1 MSTPLSDPAAPVSE
15 DRALRVLVV
24 DDSSAQR
31 LLLRTLMRRWGYAV
45 EAVGSGQEALA
56 LCQRERFDLII
67 SDWIMPGMSGPDF
80 CRAFRQMETESYCYF
95 ILLTAKTETDAVAE
109 GLDIGADDFLSK
121 PVAPEELR
129 ARMKAGERLLDM
141 ERRLRD
147 QNRQITA
154 TLAELQDLYSALD
167 RDLRQAR
174 VLQQSLVRER
184 AFSMEGAQL
193 SLLLRPSGHV
203 GGDMVGFFPS
213 GEGRIGFYAFD
224 VSGHGVSSA
233 LMCARIAGLFSGGT
247 GGQNIALDGPPEA
260 PQALSPDTVAARMN
274 RLLLSEVETEHY
286 CTLCYADADLRSG
299 QVRFVQAGHPHPLV
313 QRADGT
319 VEYLGEG
326 GLPVGLFGE
335 ARYDAYTTRLSP
347 GDRLLIY
354 SDGITEYA
362 DASGVELGEPGL
374 RQIMERLHGLRGH
387 ALLDALLWELAQWG
401 GSDDFG
407 DDVSAVLFEYQSPY
421 AA

>member
-1 MSTPLSDPAAPVSE
+1 MNTSLSDTTAPLSASSV
-15 DRALRVLVV
+15 LRVLVV

-31 LLLRTLMRRWGYAV
+31 LLLRTLLRRWGYDV
-45 EAVGSGQEALA
+45 ETAASGQEALER
-56 LCQRERFDLII
+56 CRQERFDLII

-80 CRAFRQMETESYCYF
+80 CRAFRQLDSDSYCYF

-109 GLDIGADDFLSK
+109 GLDIGADDFLRK

-129 ARMKAGERLLDM
+129 ARMNAGERLLEM

-147 QNRQITA
+147 QNRQIA
-154 TLAELQDLYSALD
+154 STLTELRELYSALD
-167 RDLRQAR
+167 RDLREAR
-174 VLQQSLVRER
+174 KLQQSLVRER
-184 AFSMEGAQL
+184 DFRMEGAQL

-224 VSGHGVSSA
+224 VSGHGVTSA
-233 LMCARIAGLFSGGT
+233 LMCARIAGLFSGGA
-247 GGQNIALDGPPEA
+247 GGQNIALDGPPDA
-260 PQALSPDTVAARMN
+260 MTAHQPGLVAERMN
-274 RLLLSEVETEHY
+274 RLLLSEIDTEHY
-286 CTLCYADADLRSG
+286 CTLCYADADLRTG

-313 QRADGT
+313 QRADGSI
-319 VEYLGEG
+319 EYLGEG
-326 GLPVGLFGE
+326 GLPVGLFAE
-335 ARYDAYTTRLSP
+335 ARYDSTMIKLRP

-362 DASGVELGEPGL
+362 DANGAELGEPGL
-374 RQIMERLHGLRGH
+374 GRIMERLHGLRGH

-407 DDVSAVLFEYQSPY
+407 DDVSAVLFEYDHPL
-421 AA
+421 A